1 MYLRKHLKKSLC
13 PTHHTP
19 SGKDKIYNI
28 IVMNDNVHA
37 IASKLHF
44 ALHAMAMLIVRSWS
58 AHLTPIPVPSST
70 FAQASTLCV
79 ASGFAL

>member
-1 MYLRKHLKKSLC
+1 
-13 PTHHTP
+13 
-19 SGKDKIYNI
+19 
-28 IVMNDNVHA
+28 MNDNVHA

-44 ALHAMAMLIVRSWS
+44 ALHAMAMLIVRSWI